1 MDIYHTILTTDVM
14 IRIIQIP
21 TLELL
26 PVEIR
31 YAVNEFMR
39 MVRSDQRNI
48 SIIVFHSLSG
58 TVHTNSRTDSA
69 PKEVAISV
77 AGVNFRQ
84 TSRKEL
90 SVSVYNASVGYSAI
104 FHNPL

>member
-1 MDIYHTILTTDVM
+1 M

-21 TLELL
+21 ILELL
-26 PVEIR
+26 PAVIR

-48 SIIVFHSLSG
+48 SIIVFHSLSD
-58 TVHTNSRTDSA
+58 TVHANSRTDSA

-77 AGVNFRQ
+77 AGVSIRQ
-84 TSRKEL
+84 ASRKEPI
-90 SVSVYNASVGYSAI
+90 VSLYNASAGYSVT
-104 FHNPL
+104 FHTPL

>member
-1 MDIYHTILTTDVM
+1 MEIYQTIFITDVV
-14 IRIIQIP
+14 IRINQTP
-21 TLELL
+21 MFELF
-26 PVEIR
+26 PVDIR

-39 MVRSDQRNI
+39 IVRSDQRNI

-58 TVHTNSRTDSA
+58 TVHTNSKTDSA
-69 PKEVAISV
+69 PKEVAIRV
-77 AGVNFRQ
+77 AGVNIRQ

>member
-1 MDIYHTILTTDVM
+1 M

-26 PVEIR
+26 PDEIR
-31 YAVNEFMR
+31 YARNEFMR
-39 MVRSDQRNI
+39 IVRSDQRNI
-48 SIIVFHSLSG
+48 SMIVFHSLSG

-77 AGVNFRQ
+77 AGVSIKQ

-90 SVSVYNASVGYSAI
+90 IVSVYNASVGYNDM